1 MTRRNLNWLD
11 PWLTL
16 GEATMLA
23 AEAQRVIALRL
34 VRLSRGG
41 KRARAEAA
49 RMIIEKG
56 TAFLAAQA
64 AAAAAL
70 PIGGA
75 TLAASTVISTYRRS
89 VRANHRRLSRGGG
102 TH

>member
-1 MTRRNLNWLD
+1 MTRRRSGWPN

-16 GEATMLA
+16 GAATMLA
-23 AEAQRVIALRL
+23 AEAQSVIALRL

-64 AAAAAL
+64 AAAAVL

-75 TLAASTVISTYRRS
+75 TLAADTVITTYRRS
-89 VRANHRRLSRGGG
+89 VRANRRRLSR
-102 TH
+102 TDRH

>member
-1 MTRRNLNWLD
+1 MARKRFNWPN

-23 AEAQRVIALRL
+23 AEAQSVIALRL
-34 VRLSRGG
+34 ARLAGGG
-41 KRARAEAA
+41 KRGRAEAA
-49 RMIIEKG
+49 RMILEKG

-75 TLAASTVISTYRRS
+75 ALTVGTVITTYRRS
-89 VRANHRRLSRGGG
+89 VRANHRRLSRGGRR
-102 TH
+102 

>member
-1 MTRRNLNWLD
+1 MARRSPDWPN

-23 AEAQRVIALRL
+23 AEAQSVIALRL
-34 VRLSRGG
+34 ARLARGG
-41 KRARAEAA
+41 KRAQAEAA

-64 AAAAAL
+64 AAAAVL

-75 TLAASTVISTYRRS
+75 TLAADTVITTYRRS
-89 VRANHRRLSRGGG
+89 VRANHRRLSRAGR
-102 TH
+102 H